1 MTISEILQKVT
12 ILSDYT
18 APNQSAL
25 AFITMGAMVAIVFS
39 VLFIHIFRLIFSNGI
54 LALVASMV
62 VIGIAG
68 VVIGIFLYIQR
79 PLSIDF
85 YICTNDVAIEQLVEY
100 FDVDELSKVDDSIVC
115 HITPKAEYYDEVL
128 KIRAADKDG

>member
-39 VLFIHIFRLIFSNGI
+39 VLFIHIFRLISSNGI

-79 PLSIDF
+79 PLSVDY
-85 YICTNDVAIEQLVEY
+85 YISTNDVELAEIVEY
-100 FDVDELSKVDDSIVC
+100 FDVKELSQINDLTVC
-115 HITPKAEYYDEVL
+115 HIAPKDEYYDEIL
-128 KIRAADKDG
+128 KIRSADKED